1 MLELKNI
8 CKSYKTNSVIV
19 NALKDVSLNFRKNEF
34 VSILGPSG
42 SGKTTLLNIIG
53 GLDSYDSGNL
63 IICGRSTKNY
73 SDKDWDNYR
82 NNKIGFVFQNYNLID
97 HLTVLDNVKLSL
109 TLSGLREEETKKKSI
124 NIIKKVGLINHI
136 NKKPNQLS
144 GGQMQRVAIARA
156 LVNNPDII
164 VADEPTG
171 ALDKKTSEEI
181 LSVLKNISKE
191 KLVIMVTHNVY
202 LAKKYSDRIISI
214 EDGEITNDTM
224 PYEKVKVKDKECIT
238 KNKQMNIKSVFML
251 SLYNLLTKK
260 KRTILTSVAGSIG
273 IIGIALILSI
283 NKGVNNYLDDFE
295 KSSISSY
302 PIVIEK
308 ESYDVLGDISNSIR
322 SSSKK
327 KCSDGMVCVSNDEDT
342 NIIKNNLKDFK
353 NYIDNNNEIKNYTTN
368 IISSYNVDL
377 NIYNTQYEKVD
388 STLFT
393 EIKPNN
399 DSIILFGRM
408 PTNYNELVVSIDD
421 SNSVSKEIS
430 SILKLDNNK
439 TYSYSEILNN
449 SFKLILNTDYYV
461 KENSVY
467 HNYES
472 NIDFVKNKID
482 NGIELKIVG
491 IIKDVNSGSSYIGY
505 DNNLIL
511 KLIEE
516 ISKTELYK
524 EQIDNRISN
533 LLNNTLFNN
542 YDNTYEELV
551 KKLGLYNINNPSSI
565 SIYAKDYKSKNS
577 ITKLIK
583 KYNSNQSKENQI
595 VYTDMMKSFID
606 GISKILNTIS
616 LVLIFV
622 VCISLVVSSIM
633 ISIITYISV
642 LERTKEIGILK
653 AIGASKK
660 DIKRIFIS
668 ETAIE
673 GFLSGLIGILATIF
687 ITFLANLIVSNLIN
701 INNIVTFTFGY
712 MILLMLISI
721 IITIVSGLKP
731 ATIASKKN
739 PVDSLRSE

>member
-181 LSVLKNISKE
+181 LTVLKNISKE

-327 KCSDGMVCVSNDEDT
+327 KCNDGMVCVSNDEDT

-353 NYIDNNNEIKNYTTN
+353 NYIDNNNEIKNYITN

-472 NIDFVKNKID
+472 NVDFVKNKID

-606 GISKILNTIS
+606 GISKILNIIS

-687 ITFLANLIVSNLIN
+687 ITFIANLIVSNLIN

-721 IITIVSGLKP
+721 IITVVSGLKP